1 MEMMSGQAVTGNN
14 GNRRAHV
21 LALVLVTSLFFM
33 WGLSYG
39 LLDVLNKHF
48 QETLHVSHAQ
58 SGLLQAAYFGA
69 YFLWAL
75 PAAALMERAGYK
87 TGILLGLGLYA
98 AGALLFVPAT
108 ASASYPMFLFALFVI
123 ASGLGCLE
131 TAANPY
137 VTVLGAPATAAR
149 RLNLSQSFN
158 GLGQFVGPLLGGL
171 LFFRQATPAEAA
183 GGDAASDPVRAV
195 YVAIAVVVLA
205 MAVLFWRTALPDIRE
220 KGADGDASAAKVPLL
235 RQRHFVFA
243 VVAQFFYVAA
253 QVGVGAFFIN
263 FVTRGGTIG
272 SQQAAYLLSLAMV
285 MLLVGRFLG
294 TALMSVVA
302 PGKLLGIY
310 GAANV
315 VLVAVAM
322 SSSNAY
328 VYIPALLGV
337 FFFMSIMFPTIFAL
351 GVQGLG
357 GSTKRGA
364 SLLIMSIVGGAIA
377 PYVMGAISDARGI
390 ATAFVIPA
398 ACFAIVCWYGF
409 VGSRARSP
417 EHARQS
423 AS

>member
-1 MEMMSGQAVTGNN
+1 MEMMSGQATVGRGGARGAYT
-14 GNRRAHV
+14 

-75 PAAALMERAGYK
+75 PAAALMERFGYK
-87 TGILLGLGLYA
+87 TGILLGLCLYA

-108 ASASYPMFLFALFVI
+108 AAASYPMFLFALFVI

-137 VTVLGAPATAAR
+137 VTVLGPAEGGAR

-171 LFFRQATPAEAA
+171 LFFREREAVVADAT
-183 GGDAASDPVRAV
+183 DPVRAV
-195 YVAIAVVVLA
+195 YIAIAVVVVA
-205 MAVLFWRTALPDIRE
+205 MAVLFWRTSLPDIRE
-220 KGADGDASAAKVPLL
+220 KQDDGQPTPPKVRLL
-235 RQRHFVFA
+235 GQRHFVFA

-253 QVGVGAFFIN
+253 QVGVGAFFLN
-263 FVTRGGTIG
+263 FVTRGGGVT
-272 SQQAAYLLSLAMV
+272 SQQAAFLLSAA
-285 MLLVGRFLG
+285 MLLLLGGRFLG

-302 PGKLLGIY
+302 PARLLGTY
-310 GAANV
+310 GVANV
-315 VLVAVAM
+315 VLVLVAIF
-322 SSSNAY
+322 SANAY
-328 VYIPALLGV
+328 VSIGALLGV

-351 GVQGLG
+351 GVRDLG
-357 GSTKRGA
+357 ASTKRGA

-377 PYVMGAISDARGI
+377 PYVMGAVSDASGI
-390 ATAFVIPA
+390 AHAFFIPA
-398 ACFAIVCWYGF
+398 VCFAVVGWYGF
-409 VGSRARSP
+409 VGSRAR
-417 EHARQS
+417 
-423 AS
+423 